1 MTNNHQRG
9 IEPVLLGDGLSVPP
23 IGLGAMGMSAYYGSS
38 DEAESIATLRHAVD
52 VGVTFIDTAEAY
64 GPFENEKLI
73 GRALG
78 ARRDEVVLATKASA
92 ETDDDGTIH
101 GRNGTPEYIRKAAH
115 RSLKHLGTDRIDL
128 YYLHR
133 VDPNVPIEE
142 SIGAM
147 GDLVAEGKVR
157 HIGLSEASAATIRRA
172 HAAHPLTAVQSEFS
186 LFARDVLHNEELAT
200 MRELGIGLVAFS
212 PLGRGVLTDS
222 VTSLDDLDA
231 DDARRTLPRFQP
243 EAFATNRRLVERVAA
258 IARRNGATL
267 AQVALAWII
276 AEGAV
281 PIPGMRRRS
290 RVDENL
296 GAVSVVL
303 SEDERAELAE
313 ALPGAEI
320 MGTRDYAEVGVGMD
334 R

>member
-1 MTNNHQRG
+1 
-9 IEPVLLGDGLSVPP
+9 
-23 IGLGAMGMSAYYGSS
+23 MGMSAYYGTS
-38 DEAESIATLRHAVD
+38 DEQESIATLRHAVD

-78 ARRDEVVLATKASA
+78 HRRDEVILATKASA

-101 GRNGTPEYIRKAAH
+101 GRNGTPAYIRKAAY
-115 RSLKHLGTDRIDL
+115 RSLRHLGTDYIDL

-142 SIGAM
+142 SVGAM
-147 GDLVAEGKVR
+147 AELVGDGVVR

-172 HAAHPLTAVQSEFS
+172 HAVHPIAAVQSELS
-186 LFARDVLHNEELAT
+186 LFAPDVLDNGELAT

-222 VTSLDDLDA
+222 IRSLENLA
-231 DDARRTLPRFQP
+231 PDDARRSLPRFQP
-243 EAFATNRRLVERVAA
+243 DAFAANRVLVEGVASV
-258 IARRNGATL
+258 ARRHGASL
-267 AQVALAWII
+267 AQVALAWVM

-281 PIPGMRRRS
+281 PIPGTRRRT
-290 RVDENL
+290 RLDENVAATRVIL
-296 GAVSVVL
+296 TEA
-303 SEDERAELAE
+303 DRAELAA
-313 ALPGAEI
+313 ALPAAEVV
-320 MGTRDYAEVGVGMD
+320 GHRDYVEVPAGSD

>member
-1 MTNNHQRG
+1 MTSNHPRPL
-9 IEPVLLGDGLSVPP
+9 EPVLLGDGLRVSP
-23 IGLGAMGMSAYYGSS
+23 IGLGAMGMSAFYGPS
-38 DEAESIATLRHAVD
+38 DEAESVATLRHAVD

-78 ARRDEVVLATKASA
+78 TRRDEVRIATKASS

-115 RSLKHLGTDRIDL
+115 RSLKHLGTDYIDL

-142 SIGAM
+142 SVGAM
-147 GDLVAEGKVR
+147 AELVVEGKVR

-172 HAAHPLTAVQSEFS
+172 HAVHPLAAVQSEFS
-186 LFARDVLHNEELAT
+186 LFARDVLHNDELAT

-212 PLGRGVLTDS
+212 PLGRGVLTES
-222 VTSLDDLDA
+222 VTSLDDLA
-231 DDARRTLPRFQP
+231 PDDARRTLPRFQP
-243 EAFATNRRLVERVAA
+243 EAFAANRTLVDRVTA
-258 IARRNGATL
+258 IARRHGATL

-281 PIPGMRRRS
+281 PIPGMRRRE
-290 RVDENL
+290 RVDENA
-296 GAVSVVL
+296 GAMEIVL
-303 SEDERAELAE
+303 SEAERDELAE
-313 ALPGAEI
+313 ALPAEDI
-320 MGTRDYAEVGVGMD
+320 VGTRDYRAVDAGMD